1 MATTRLQMQTAI
13 YEILQKE
20 ATAYGLL
27 TPTKV
32 NNTIQDS
39 LDWIAATML
48 SNNSMWNQQ
57 IVYLDINADTVIQDL
72 TYVAAHAI
80 NASQGLTI
88 TYTTDVNPLTVTL
101 SGYVLTVK
109 LQTGVST
116 ALDVKTA
123 VDAYFAANLPS
134 LVTITISGTSGTVQ
148 VATTAKTVD
157 PAVALPADCAMI
169 NFVKKK
175 SPVNDDMYIELEYK
189 ETNKETINTDPIENG
204 QANTQSYMIINNK
217 IFMEPTPSITVL
229 NGIRLSY
236 LAYPTD
242 LSGDGST
249 ISGDLSGKPFLQ
261 LCKWRSARILYQMS
275 NDGTPLWAQNEGE
288 WFQICQKII
297 GKRVAMPVIVPG
309 VQNY

>member
-57 IVYLDINADTVIQDL
+57 IVYLDIPAQTVIQDL
-72 TYVAAHAI
+72 TYT
-80 NASQGLTI
+80 ASVTSAGAGGITV
-88 TYTTDVNPLTVTL
+88 TYTTDINPLTVTV
-101 SGYVLTVK
+101 SGSAITVK
-109 LQTGVST
+109 LETGVST
-116 ALDVKTA
+116 ANAVKAA
-123 VDAYFAANLPS
+123 VDAYFLANPTA
-134 LVTITISGTSGTVQ
+134 LVTVTLTGTGTDVQ

-157 PAVALPADCAMI
+157 PSIALPADCALV
-169 NFVKKK
+169 NFIKIV
-175 SPVNDDMYIELEYK
+175 SATDSTSYVELPYK
-189 ETNKETINTDPIENG
+189 ETNKESISIEPVANG
-204 QANTQSYMIINNK
+204 QGNTMSYMIINNK
-217 IFMEPTPSITVL
+217 IFIEPTPQTNVTA
-229 NGIRLSY
+229 GIRLSY

-242 LSGDGST
+242 LGSDGT
-249 ISGDLSGKPFLQ
+249 VIGGELSGKPFLQ

-275 NDGTPLWAQNEGE
+275 NEGTPQWGQNEVE
-288 WFQICQKII
+288 WYNICLKII
-297 GKRVAMPVIVPG
+297 GKRAAMPVIISG